1 MRHSRTKGCMAV
13 VLTTALMG
21 CGGGGAETATSGL
34 SLVERFPATPLADTL
49 LPNPAIADGD
59 LTTGAGV
66 NLGYS
71 VALGGDTSLR
81 DFGLR
86 FPAPPSGVNTLYL
99 WVDRPLP
106 PDVAAAYAWSVYLG
120 DDNASWTPVAVTTPI
135 AFSAIQNRF
144 EITTPTLHAR
154 YVKIVT
160 RPLAPGVT
168 SDGRFADVLV
178 TELQA
183 VFVAPLQALAP

>member
-1 MRHSRTKGCMAV
+1 MAV

-21 CGGGGAETATSGL
+21 CGDGAGTGAATSGL

-49 LPNPAIADGD
+49 LPNAAIADGD

-66 NLGYS
+66 NLGTS
-71 VALGGDTSLR
+71 VTLAGDTSFR
-81 DFGLR
+81 DVGLR
-86 FPAPPSGVNTLYL
+86 FPAPPGELNTLYL

-106 PDVAAAYAWSVYLG
+106 PDVAAAYGWSVYLS
-120 DDNASWTPVAVTTPI
+120 DDNASWTAVAVTTPI
-135 AFSAIQNRF
+135 AFSALQNRF
-144 EITTPTLHAR
+144 EMMTRPLQGR
-154 YVKIVT
+154 YVKVVA

-168 SDGRFADVLV
+168 SDSRFADVFV

-183 VFVAPLQALAP
+183 VFVAPVQALAP